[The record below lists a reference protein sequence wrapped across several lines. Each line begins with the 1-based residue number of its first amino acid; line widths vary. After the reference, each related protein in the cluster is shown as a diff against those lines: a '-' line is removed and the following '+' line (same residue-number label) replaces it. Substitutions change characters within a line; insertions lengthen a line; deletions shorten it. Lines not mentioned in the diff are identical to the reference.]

1 MVPVFRATV
10 EAMRNSESV
19 VLEEMRAQ
27 TAEVELVKNGV
38 EGEGVEWSEVK

>member
-27 TAEVELVKNGV
+27 TAEVELVRMGLRVKG
-38 EGEGVEWSEVK
+38 WSEVK